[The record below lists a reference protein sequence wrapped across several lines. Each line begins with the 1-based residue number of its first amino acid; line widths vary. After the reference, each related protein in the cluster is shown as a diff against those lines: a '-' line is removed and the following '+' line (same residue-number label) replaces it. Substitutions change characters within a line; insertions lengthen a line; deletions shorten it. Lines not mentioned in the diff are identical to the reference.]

1 MKKLLWLL
9 SAALIAAFIFIV
21 PGSTSAQDTIKI
33 ENLQIDPKSAKESA
47 NITITADVTNTGTA
61 DATYTLKLKVNDEI
75 KDTQEVTIAAE
86 KSQKVSFT
94 IIAGK
99 PGDYIVDL
107 NGISD
112 YFTVQTSFMAM
123 FPPYLWAI
131 IGAIVGVLIL
141 FIIVLVAMPS
151 RKKLGPAAKTKGK
164 TTHPMLPPMA
174 GTAMNQGSM
183 PGPNPMAVQ
192 NRMPPQMQYSMQ
204 PPMQQTMQPPMQ
216 PMQQIA
222 PSLFQTPF
230 QTQGPMATPHPPHTG
245 RPMFQLRNLAITP
258 TQLKQGD
265 SVTISAIVSNNGT
278 EHGRY
283 SVVLRIGGIV
293 EGITEVDLAP
303 GTSQAVV
310 FTTLKEEPGTYYVEM
325 DGLAGSFLVI
335 ALGPAYFN
343 VSNMAVT
350 PDRVKQGESIT
361 VSATVTNAGEIAGS
375 HSLVLKIK
383 GAVEAVEEVHLGP
396 GASQRVAFN
405 VVKNTPGFYQVDLE
419 GLAGRF
425 VVEME
430 WRG

>member
-9 SAALIAAFIFIV
+9 PAALIAAFIFIV
-21 PGSTSAQDTIKI
+21 PCSISAQDNLKI
-33 ENLQIDPKSAKESA
+33 ENLQIDPKSAKESD
-47 NITITADVTNTGTA
+47 NITITADVTNTGT
-61 DATYTLKLKVNDEI
+61 DNATYTLELKVNDEI
-75 KDTQEVTIAAE
+75 KDTRKVTLAAK
-86 KSQKVSFT
+86 KSQTVSFT

-107 NGISD
+107 NGVSD
-112 YFTVQTSFMAM
+112 YFTVKSSFMAM
-123 FPPYLWAI
+123 FPPYLWVI

-151 RKKLGPAAKTKGK
+151 RKKQTGPGGKTKGK
-164 TTHPMLPPMA
+164 AARPMSPPMA
-174 GTAMNQGSM
+174 GPAMNQGPM
-183 PGPNPMAVQ
+183 PGPNPMGQ
-192 NRMPPQMQYSMQ
+192 TRMPPYMQS
-204 PPMQQTMQPPMQ
+204 PMQQPMQ
-216 PMQQIA
+216 PMQQMH
-222 PSLFQTPF
+222 PSLFQAPFPTP
-230 QTQGPMATPHPPHTG
+230 GPMATPHPPHAG

-265 SVTISAIVSNNGT
+265 SVTISTIISNNGT

-310 FTTLKEEPGTYYVEM
+310 FTTLKEEPGTYYVEV

-335 ALGPAYFN
+335 ALVPAHFN
-343 VSNMAVT
+343 VANLAVT

-361 VSATVTNAGEIAGS
+361 VSAVVTNAGEIAGS

-383 GAVEAVEEVHLGP
+383 DAVEAVEEVHLEP

-405 VVKNTPGFYQVDLE
+405 VIKNTPGFYQVDLE